1 MIRRLCSFFLSRR
14 ASHSAAARAFSIHQ
28 PPHNNKIIA
37 RQQTASALPVAP
49 ACLVWRKKM
58 LTVVCEKPG
67 SLLAL
72 DRPKPE
78 RAPGETLVRIKRVG
92 VCGTDLH
99 IFNGN
104 QPFLEYPRVMGHEF
118 SGIVEQSEAGSGLEP
133 GDVVYVMP
141 YLSCGDCIAC
151 RQGKTNC
158 CVRIQV
164 LGVHRDGAF
173 TEYLSLPHGF
183 VLKADGVTLDQ
194 AAMIEFLS
202 IGAHAVRR
210 SDVQSG
216 QRALVVGTGPIGMA
230 VAIFSRLRGA
240 KVTVLDT
247 REDRL
252 TFCKQHLQIDS
263 AVLIGADDKQQLE
276 QLTQGEFFDVVYDA
290 TGNAKA
296 MERGF
301 EFIAHGGKYVLVS
314 IVRDT
319 ISFSDPEFHKREATL
334 MGSRNAT
341 VEDFRYVEQCLRDGL
356 IPDAALNTHRMD
368 LSEVT
373 ERFTTL
379 LDPAQRVVK
388 AIVEC

>member
-1 MIRRLCSFFLSRR
+1 
-14 ASHSAAARAFSIHQ
+14 
-28 PPHNNKIIA
+28 
-37 RQQTASALPVAP
+37 
-49 ACLVWRKKM
+49 M

-67 SLLAL
+67 SLLAQ
-72 DRPKPE
+72 DRSKPE

-173 TEYLSLPHGF
+173 TEYLSLPHAF
-183 VLKADGVTLDQ
+183 VLKANGVTLDQ

-210 SDVQSG
+210 SDIQKG

-240 KVTVLDT
+240 QVTVLDT

-252 TFCKQHLQIDS
+252 AFCREHLKVDS
-263 AVLIGADDKQQLE
+263 AVLIGESDKQQLE
-276 QLTQGEFFDVVYDA
+276 QITHGEFFDVVFDA

-356 IPDAALNTHRMD
+356 IPDAALNTHRMKLD
-368 LSEVT
+368 EVA
-373 ERFTTL
+373 ERFQTL
-379 LDPAQRVVK
+379 LDPAQGVVK

>member
-1 MIRRLCSFFLSRR
+1 
-14 ASHSAAARAFSIHQ
+14 
-28 PPHNNKIIA
+28 
-37 RQQTASALPVAP
+37 
-49 ACLVWRKKM
+49 M
-58 LTVVCEKPG
+58 LTVVCETPG
-67 SLLAL
+67 SLSAQ
-72 DRPKPE
+72 DRQQPE
-78 RAPGETLVRIKRVG
+78 RGPGETLVRIKRVG

-118 SGIVEQSEAGSGLEP
+118 SGIVEHSEAGSGLEP

-173 TEYLSLPHGF
+173 TEFLSLPHAF
-183 VLKADGVTLDQ
+183 VLKANGVTLDQ

-210 SDVQSG
+210 SDIQKG

-240 KVTVLDT
+240 NVTVLDT

-252 TFCKQHLQIDS
+252 RFCKQHLQVDS
-263 AVLIGADDKQQLE
+263 AVLIGENDKQQLE
-276 QLTQGEFFDVVYDA
+276 QLTDGEFFDVVFDA

-356 IPDAALNTHRMD
+356 IPDAALNTHRMK
-368 LSEVT
+368 LSEVP
-373 ERFTTL
+373 ERFQTL
-379 LDPAQRVVK
+379 LDPAQGVVK

>member
-1 MIRRLCSFFLSRR
+1 
-14 ASHSAAARAFSIHQ
+14 
-28 PPHNNKIIA
+28 
-37 RQQTASALPVAP
+37 
-49 ACLVWRKKM
+49 M
-58 LTVVCEKPG
+58 LTVVCETPG
-67 SLLAL
+67 SLLAQ
-72 DRPKPE
+72 DRQKPE

-118 SGIVEQSEAGSGLEP
+118 SGIVEESEAGSGLVT

-173 TEYLSLPHGF
+173 TEYLSLPHAF
-183 VLKADGVTLDQ
+183 VLKANGITLDQ

-210 SDVQSG
+210 SDIQAG

-240 KVTVLDT
+240 QVTVLDT

-252 TFCKQHLQIDS
+252 TFCKEHLKVSS

-276 QLTQGEFFDVVYDA
+276 HLTQGEFFDVVFDA

-356 IPDAALNTHRMD
+356 IPDAALNTHRIK
-368 LSEVT
+368 LSEVP
-373 ERFTTL
+373 ERFQLL
-379 LDPAQRVVK
+379 LDPAQGVVK

>member
-1 MIRRLCSFFLSRR
+1 
-14 ASHSAAARAFSIHQ
+14 
-28 PPHNNKIIA
+28 
-37 RQQTASALPVAP
+37 
-49 ACLVWRKKM
+49 M
-58 LTVVCEKPG
+58 LTVVCETPG
-67 SLLAL
+67 SLSAQ
-72 DRPKPE
+72 DRQQPE
-78 RAPGETLVRIKRVG
+78 RGPGETLVRIKRVG

-118 SGIVEQSEAGSGLEP
+118 SGIVEHSEAGSGLEP

-173 TEYLSLPHGF
+173 TEFLSLPHAF
-183 VLKADGVTLDQ
+183 VLKANGVTLDQ

-210 SDVQSG
+210 SDIQKN

-240 KVTVLDT
+240 NVTVLDT

-252 TFCKQHLQIDS
+252 RFCKQHLQVDS
-263 AVLIGADDKQQLE
+263 AVLIGENDKQQLE
-276 QLTQGEFFDVVYDA
+276 QLTDGEFFDVVFDA

-319 ISFSDPEFHKREATL
+319 VSFSDPEFHKREATL

-356 IPDAALNTHRMD
+356 IPDAALNTHRMK
-368 LSEVT
+368 LSEVPN
-373 ERFTTL
+373 RFQTL
-379 LDPAQRVVK
+379 LDPAQGVVK

>member
-1 MIRRLCSFFLSRR
+1 
-14 ASHSAAARAFSIHQ
+14 
-28 PPHNNKIIA
+28 
-37 RQQTASALPVAP
+37 
-49 ACLVWRKKM
+49 M
-58 LTVVCEKPG
+58 LTVVCETPG
-67 SLLAL
+67 SLSAQ
-72 DRPKPE
+72 DRQQPE
-78 RAPGETLVRIKRVG
+78 RGPGETLVRIKRVG

-118 SGIVEQSEAGSGLEP
+118 SGIVEHSEAGSGLEP

-173 TEYLSLPHGF
+173 TEFLSLPHAF
-183 VLKADGVTLDQ
+183 VLKANGVTLDQ

-210 SDVQSG
+210 SDIQKG

-240 KVTVLDT
+240 NVTVLDT

-252 TFCKQHLQIDS
+252 RFCEQHLQVDS
-263 AVLIGADDKQQLE
+263 AVLIGENDKQQLE
-276 QLTQGEFFDVVYDA
+276 QLTDGEFFDVVFDA

-356 IPDAALNTHRMD
+356 IPDAALNTHRMK
-368 LSEVT
+368 LSEVP
-373 ERFTTL
+373 ERFQTL
-379 LDPAQRVVK
+379 LDPAQGVVK